1 MYKLRPVFVLA
12 LSPVFRMLDN
22 RIDIIKSDR
31 FLNDVVLSLPMY
43 SKISNIT
50 LDDLPYEKL
59 IIKMK
64 DGTTESD

>member
-22 RIDIIKSDR
+22 RIDVIKSDR

-64 DGTTESD
+64 DGTTE